1 MNTKELLKLA
11 EQSFDSYF
19 CKQPLM
25 EDLLIT
31 VYSLKIGLRNVF
43 WMTNMQF
50 VFVCSW
56 LQLTFSLLSKR
67 GQFDSKKIIKLIKF
81 YAGLRR
87 ESVLTTTFFFR
98 YIMSNFDRN
107 RLRSRIKHTDICDS
121 IIIIQHKMNL
131 CLRRKKFILAAQ
143 RGWSE
148 TLRFGKTRN
157 FEMNSLR
164 TVDG

>member
-25 EDLLIT
+25 EDFLIT
-31 VYSLKIGLRNVF
+31 VYSLKIRPQNVF

-67 GQFDSKKIIKLIKF
+67 EQFESKKIIKLVKF

-98 YIMSNFDRN
+98 HIMSNFDRN
-107 RLRSRIKHTDICDS
+107 RLRSRKN
-121 IIIIQHKMNL
+121 IQTSVIVVLFYNKRWTSVFAGRKSFW
-131 CLRRKKFILAAQ
+131 LRKEDEVKR
-143 RGWSE
+143 
-148 TLRFGKTRN
+148 
-157 FEMNSLR
+157 
-164 TVDG
+164 